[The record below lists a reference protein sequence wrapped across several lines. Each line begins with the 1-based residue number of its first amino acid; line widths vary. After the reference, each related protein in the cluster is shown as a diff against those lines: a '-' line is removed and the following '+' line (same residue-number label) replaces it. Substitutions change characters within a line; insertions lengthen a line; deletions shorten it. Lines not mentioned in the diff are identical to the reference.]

1 MLKFAVKIRIKCN
14 NLQVEFNEILCID
27 FIEIFIKILTE
38 IIYKFISIYNSI
50 TFMNWVF
57 KEKIICIISKLKWHI
72 CIVLMY

>member
-38 IIYKFISIYNSI
+38 IDKFISIYNSI

-57 KEKIICIISKLKWHI
+57 KEKIIYIISKLKWHI